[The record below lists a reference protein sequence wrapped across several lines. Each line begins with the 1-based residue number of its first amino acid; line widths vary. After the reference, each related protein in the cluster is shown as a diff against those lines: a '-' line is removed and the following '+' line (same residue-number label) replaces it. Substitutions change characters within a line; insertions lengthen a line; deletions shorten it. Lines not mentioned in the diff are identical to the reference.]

1 MKKSIITLLALTV
14 VFTTVVAGFCEELVV
29 YTARKEHLIRP
40 LFESYTKQTGVNIKY
55 ITGKAPV
62 LLQRLKAEGRNTPAD
77 MLITVDAG
85 NLWHAANEGVLQPV
99 DSKVLDRNIPPHLKD
114 PGNRWFGLSVRARTI
129 VYNTTGVKPAQLST
143 YENLAEP
150 QWKGRLILRT
160 SKKVYNQSLV
170 AMLITEHG
178 VEDTEQIVKGWVDN
192 LATPPFSN
200 DTKVMQGIAA
210 GQGDVGIVNTYYYGR
225 LMRKDPNLP
234 LAIFWPNQQT
244 GGVHVNVS
252 GAGITTHTKHK
263 QAAVDLLEW
272 LSSTKAQ
279 NLFADG
285 NLEYPANSAV
295 KPNAVVAGWGTFK
308 QNPINLENAGA
319 FQAKAIRL
327 MDRAGYK

>member
-1 MKKSIITLLALTV
+1 MKKSIIILLTLTF
-14 VFTTVVAGFCEELVV
+14 VFTTVIAAFCEELVV

-40 LFESYTKQTGVNIKY
+40 LFESYTRQTGVNIKY

-77 MLITVDAG
+77 LLITVDAG
-85 NLWHAANEGVLQPV
+85 NLWHAASEGVLQPV
-99 DSKVLDRNIPPHLKD
+99 DSKVLSRNIPGHLKD

-129 VYNTTGVKPAQLST
+129 VYHTARVKPAELST
-143 YENLAEP
+143 YENLANP

-178 VEDTEQIVKGWVDN
+178 IDDTEQIVKGWVDN
-192 LATPPFSN
+192 LGTPPFSN
-200 DTKVMQGIAA
+200 DTRVMQAIAA

-252 GAGITTHTKHK
+252 GAGITTHARQK

-272 LSSTKAQ
+272 LSSPGAQ

-295 KPNAVVAGWGTFK
+295 EPNAVVAGWGTFK

-319 FQAKAIRL
+319 FQAEAIRL